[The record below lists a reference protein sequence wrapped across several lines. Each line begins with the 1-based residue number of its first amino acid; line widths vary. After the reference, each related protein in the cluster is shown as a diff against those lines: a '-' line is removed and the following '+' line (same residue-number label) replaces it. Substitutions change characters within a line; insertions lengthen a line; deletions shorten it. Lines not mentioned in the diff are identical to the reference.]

1 MGEFIQIF
9 HAFKIGAPGWLFM
22 WMLLV
27 TAVFVVA
34 LAIER
39 AYFISIRSNINADK
53 FMKDIRRLVT
63 KKQYKEAVQ
72 VCEKFNDKALPYVV
86 GTGLRVLDNEDEE
99 VDFRTVQNAVD
110 EGTLEIIPKLQ
121 QRTGWLATLGNVAT
135 LLGLMGTIYGLIL
148 AFNSVSSPGVDA
160 AEKSR
165 LLAAGI
171 STAMNT
177 TLIGLSIAIPAVLVY
192 TYIHNKTMEIIDE
205 IDEHTVKLINLI
217 TGNK

>member
-1 MGEFIQIF
+1 MGELAQIF
-9 HAFKIGAPGWLFM
+9 HAFKIGTPGWLFM
-22 WMLLV
+22 WLLLL

-39 AYFISIRSNINADK
+39 AYFIGIRSNVNAGK
-53 FMKDIRRLVT
+53 FMADIRRLVS
-63 KKQYKEAVQ
+63 KGQYKQAVKM
-72 VCEKFNDKALPYVV
+72 CEKMKDKALPYVV
-86 GTGLRVLDNEDEE
+86 ATGLRVLDTDKEE

-148 AFNSVSSPGVDA
+148 AFNSVSAPGVDA

-177 TLIGLSIAIPAVLVY
+177 TLVGLSIAIPAVLMY